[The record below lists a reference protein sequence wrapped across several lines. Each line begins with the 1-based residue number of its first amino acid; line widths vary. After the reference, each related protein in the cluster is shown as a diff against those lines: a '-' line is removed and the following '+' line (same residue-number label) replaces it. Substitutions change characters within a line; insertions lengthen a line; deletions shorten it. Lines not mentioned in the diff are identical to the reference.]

1 LSLLEGR
8 PWCEAGLLAVP
19 PPEPLA
25 ERLWLLMREGDA
37 EQPQLVELIE
47 TLRHRILMRHPDQS

>member
-1 LSLLEGR
+1 V
-8 PWCEAGLLAVP
+8 AGLLAVP